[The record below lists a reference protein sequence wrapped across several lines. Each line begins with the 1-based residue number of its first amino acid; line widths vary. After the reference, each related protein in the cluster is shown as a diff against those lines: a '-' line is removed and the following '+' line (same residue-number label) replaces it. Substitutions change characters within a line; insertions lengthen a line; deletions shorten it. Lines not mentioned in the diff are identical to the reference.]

1 MKNSNK
7 MLLPVAMLLEGKFTS
22 LYRNRVSK
30 AQMDSLAAQ
39 GSQFKDEST
48 VTIK

>member
-22 LYRNRVSK
+22 LYKNRVIKSTT
-30 AQMDSLAAQ
+30 DSLAAQ
-39 GSQFKDEST
+39 GSHSGMSLTGQ
-48 VTIK
+48 